1 MSTAIDAR
9 RRPSLWSYLSF
20 NSSPRRRS
28 VSLPTRNPFHDPYEK
43 ADRHTGIGSANGHS
57 LGAGSLKN
65 AWMTQSQRSRYLK
78 IGGVVIFFFFLFILS
93 VPTERAKVTSFVGST
108 SDLLPIVQVSYK
120 MVVLTAV

>member
-1 MSTAIDAR
+1 
-9 RRPSLWSYLSF
+9 
-20 NSSPRRRS
+20 
-28 VSLPTRNPFHDPYEK
+28 
-43 ADRHTGIGSANGHS
+43 
-57 LGAGSLKN
+57 
-65 AWMTQSQRSRYLK
+65 MTQSQRSRYLK